1 MICLDHMR
9 SAHPSR
15 LWLIFGPLLLLLL
28 PLGLRAQGNSAQL
41 DHFSVQEVAGQVQ
54 LDVSLSAGFTCN
66 GIQILRSGDSLQ
78 FETIGLFGGFCG
90 DSALAISYRFL
101 DEQPLRNQRSYYTL
115 LLGGRIPTEVLSIQ
129 LVDYGQQGFQ
139 LRPNPASVGVDLHF
153 RNALQQT
160 YQAALI
166 NLQGVTVRQTESNT
180 NQLGLSTVD
189 LPAGLYFIL
198 LSNQSTGLVQ
208 RGRLLVQH

>member
-1 MICLDHMR
+1 MICLTRMHL
-9 SAHPSR
+9 ALPSR
-15 LWLIFGPLLLLLL
+15 LWLSFGFAMLLL
-28 PLGLRAQGNSAQL
+28 PLGLRAQGTAQL

-54 LDVSLSAGFTCN
+54 LDVTLSAGFTCN

-90 DSALAISYRFL
+90 DSALAVSYRFL
-101 DEQPLRNQRSYYTL
+101 DEQPLLNQRSYYTL
-115 LLGGRIPTEVLSIQ
+115 LLGGRIPTEVLSIR

-139 LRPNPASVGVDLHF
+139 LRPNPATVSVNLHF
-153 RNALQQT
+153 PNELQQS
-160 YQAALI
+160 YQAALL
-166 NLQGVTVRQTESNT
+166 NLQGVEVRSATSNT
-180 NQLGLSTVD
+180 TQIEFNTAD

-198 LSNQSTGLVQ
+198 LSNQNTGLVQ